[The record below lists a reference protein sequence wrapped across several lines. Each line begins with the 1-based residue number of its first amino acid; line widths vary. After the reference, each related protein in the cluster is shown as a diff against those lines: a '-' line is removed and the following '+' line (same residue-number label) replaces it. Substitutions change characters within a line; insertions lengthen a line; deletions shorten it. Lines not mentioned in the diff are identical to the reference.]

1 MSTQIPCVGAVVFD
15 AAGALLL
22 VKRGHEP
29 ARGRWSLPGGRVEP
43 GESHEAAVIREVF
56 EETGLDIT
64 VVREVGTVCRAA
76 PGGGTYVIRD
86 FLGRLVEGRTPVGN
100 DDADEARFFAPADL
114 GDLDT
119 SDGLLEALAEW
130 GLID

>member
-1 MSTQIPCVGAVVFD
+1 MSTLIPCVGAVVFD
-15 AAGALLL
+15 EAGALLV

-29 ARGRWSLPGGRVEP
+29 ALGRWSLPGGRVEP
-43 GESHEAAVIREVF
+43 GESHEAAIIREVF
-56 EETGLDIT
+56 EETGLTIS
-64 VVREVGTVCRAA
+64 VVREVGTVHRAA
-76 PGGGTYVIRD
+76 PGGGTYVVKD
-86 FLGRLVEGRTPVGN
+86 FLGKCIESRIPVGN
-100 DDADEARFFAPADL
+100 DDADEASFFALEDL